1 MTWRIFMRNGNLL
14 ERKTWGTY
22 IMNGTRLAKK
32 NDLAM
37 KVMVAFAIAKIAVLI
52 INHKT
57 QKGFVPLLVLFAL
70 FAVGNVVFQLIND
83 RSELMKFTS
92 VTAFSVLVLVS
103 VFVSGSVMDALPIF
117 IAMGMCIIYMDTFHI
132 RVTCGASTLGILV
145 ETIIQIAKH
154 GFAPSVTWVEILLLA
169 AIFTF
174 GILMACNITLREQ
187 ETDRQEIEYH
197 VAYQEEITENMVKV
211 VDNGNAHIEQLQS
224 KLDNF
229 QAATAEVTKSVDAI
243 STGVTDTAE
252 NMEVSTTMTQQIQDI
267 IDNLIDVK
275 DNTVQST
282 QRAIESVK
290 SGLDIIESLKDKS
303 DDINVANEDVTRVSE
318 ELCEKIQSAE
328 EITQIIYQI
337 SSQTNLLALNASI
350 EAARAGE
357 QGRGF
362 AVVADEIRKLADD
375 TRSSIDSITQL
386 LKGVTDLANHTSN
399 LVRRSVDAVS
409 EQAKYIEAADGS
421 FQTIAGAV
429 EELSGDMKQLDKLS
443 GNLDASNNSIIDG
456 LANQQAASEEIAAN
470 AQSSADLC
478 ETNLNELNGVIDE
491 LNEIAK
497 IIGSLRAAD
506 LDEINQI
513 LEETTVQAANADTT
527 DYSDYFSEDDGQVAE
542 NLAIASEEE
551 AESEETDPTEET
563 EPVETDS
570 TEGVSEETSE
580 DFGDSQAGI
589 DEAYES
595 WEDAEDSGE
604 NSGIEENRDEEATEE
619 DEEISEDP
627 ETEDDT
633 AYDEE
638 TDEEDS
644 DQE

>member
-1 MTWRIFMRNGNLL
+1 MRNGNLL

-229 QAATAEVTKSVDAI
+229 QAATAEVTRSVDAI

-386 LKGVTDLANHTSN
+386 LKGVTDLANHTSD

-604 NSGIEENRDEEATEE
+604 NSGIEENRDEEAAEE

-638 TDEEDS
+638 TDDEDS

>member
-229 QAATAEVTKSVDAI
+229 QAATAEVTRSVDAI

-386 LKGVTDLANHTSN
+386 LKGVTDLANHTSD

-542 NLAIASEEE
+542 NLTIASEEE

-633 AYDEE
+633 AYDAD

>member
-1 MTWRIFMRNGNLL
+1 MRNGNLL

-229 QAATAEVTKSVDAI
+229 QAATAEVTRSVDAI

-386 LKGVTDLANHTSN
+386 LKGVTDLANHTSD

-542 NLAIASEEE
+542 NLTIASEEE

-563 EPVETDS
+563 EPVETDP
-570 TEGVSEETSE
+570 TEDASEETCEDSE
-580 DFGDSQAGI
+580 DTQAGI

-604 NSGIEENRDEEATEE
+604 NSGIEENRDEEAAEE

-633 AYDEE
+633 EYDAD

>member
-1 MTWRIFMRNGNLL
+1 MRNGNLL

-229 QAATAEVTKSVDAI
+229 QAATAEVTRSVDAI

-386 LKGVTDLANHTSN
+386 LKGVTDLANHTSD

-542 NLAIASEEE
+542 NLTIASEEE

-563 EPVETDS
+563 ESVETDS

-638 TDEEDS
+638 TDEEETDEEDS

>member
-37 KVMVAFAIAKIAVLI
+37 KVMVAFAIAKIVVLI

-57 QKGFVPLLVLFAL
+57 QEGFVPLLVLFAL

-103 VFVSGSVMDALPIF
+103 VFVSGSVMEALPIF

-132 RVTCGASTLGILV
+132 RVTCGVSTLGILV

-154 GFAPSVTWVEILLLA
+154 GFALSATWIEILLLA

-282 QRAIESVK
+282 HRAIESVK

-386 LKGVTDLANHTSN
+386 LKGVTDLANHTSD

>member
-1 MTWRIFMRNGNLL
+1 MRNGNLL

-83 RSELMKFTS
+83 RNELMKFTS

-174 GILMACNITLREQ
+174 GILMACNIILREQ

-197 VAYQEEITENMVKV
+197 VAYQEEITETMVKV

-386 LKGVTDLANHTSN
+386 LKGVTDLANHTSD

>member
-1 MTWRIFMRNGNLL
+1 MRNGNLL

-132 RVTCGASTLGILV
+132 RVTCGASILGILV

-386 LKGVTDLANHTSN
+386 LKGVTDLANHTSD

-542 NLAIASEEE
+542 DLVIASEEE

-570 TEGVSEETSE
+570 NEGVSEETGE

-604 NSGIEENRDEEATEE
+604 NSGIEENRDEESE
-619 DEEISEDP
+619 DEEISDDYEP
-627 ETEDDT
+627 EDDT
-633 AYDEE
+633 AYDAE

>member
-1 MTWRIFMRNGNLL
+1 MRNGNLL

-154 GFAPSVTWVEILLLA
+154 EFAPSVTWVEILLLA

-174 GILMACNITLREQ
+174 GILMACNIILREQ

-386 LKGVTDLANHTSN
+386 LKGVTDLANHTSD

-542 NLAIASEEE
+542 NLTIASEEE

>member
-1 MTWRIFMRNGNLL
+1 MRNGNLL

-92 VTAFSVLVLVS
+92 ITAFSVLVLVS

-211 VDNGNAHIEQLQS
+211 VDSGNAHIEQLQS

-386 LKGVTDLANHTSN
+386 LKGVTDLANHTSD

-604 NSGIEENRDEEATEE
+604 NSEIEESRDEESE
-619 DEEISEDP
+619 DEEISDDYEP
-627 ETEDDT
+627 EDDT
-633 AYDEE
+633 AYDAE

>member
-1 MTWRIFMRNGNLL
+1 MRNGNLL

-290 SGLDIIESLKDKS
+290 SGLEIIESLKDKS

-386 LKGVTDLANHTSN
+386 LKGVTDLANHTSD

-506 LDEINQI
+506 LEEINQI

-542 NLAIASEEE
+542 DLAIASEEE

-570 TEGVSEETSE
+570 TEGVSEETGE

>member
-1 MTWRIFMRNGNLL
+1 MRNGNLL

-37 KVMVAFAIAKIAVLI
+37 KVMVAFAIAKIVVLI

-57 QKGFVPLLVLFAL
+57 QEGFVPLLVLFAL

-174 GILMACNITLREQ
+174 GILMACNIILREQ

-229 QAATAEVTKSVDAI
+229 QAATAEVTRSVDAI

-386 LKGVTDLANHTSN
+386 LKGVTDLANHTSD

>member
-1 MTWRIFMRNGNLL
+1 MRNGNLL

-386 LKGVTDLANHTSN
+386 LKGVTDLANHTSD

-542 NLAIASEEE
+542 DLAIASEEE
-551 AESEETDPTEET
+551 AESEETDPTEEA

-580 DFGDSQAGI
+580 DFVDSQAGI

-604 NSGIEENRDEEATEE
+604 NSEIEESRDEESE
-619 DEEISEDP
+619 DEEISDDYEP
-627 ETEDDT
+627 EDDT
-633 AYDEE
+633 AYDAE

>member
-1 MTWRIFMRNGNLL
+1 MRNGNLL

-229 QAATAEVTKSVDAI
+229 QAATAEVTRSVDAI

-386 LKGVTDLANHTSN
+386 LKGVTDLANHTSD

-542 NLAIASEEE
+542 DLVIASEEE

-570 TEGVSEETSE
+570 TEGVSEETGE

-604 NSGIEENRDEEATEE
+604 NSGIEENRDEESE
-619 DEEISEDP
+619 DEEISDDYEP
-627 ETEDDT
+627 EDDT
-633 AYDEE
+633 AYDAE

>member
-1 MTWRIFMRNGNLL
+1 MRNGNLL

-37 KVMVAFAIAKIAVLI
+37 KVMVAFAIAKIVVLI

-57 QKGFVPLLVLFAL
+57 QEGFVPLLVLFAL

-103 VFVSGSVMDALPIF
+103 VFVSGSVMEALPIF

-229 QAATAEVTKSVDAI
+229 QAATAEVTRSVDAI

-386 LKGVTDLANHTSN
+386 LKGVTDLANHTSD

>member
-1 MTWRIFMRNGNLL
+1 MRNGNLL

-37 KVMVAFAIAKIAVLI
+37 KVMVAFAIAKIVVLI

-57 QKGFVPLLVLFAL
+57 QEGFVPLLVLFAL

-103 VFVSGSVMDALPIF
+103 VFVSGSVMEALPIF

-132 RVTCGASTLGILV
+132 RVTCGVSTLGILV
-145 ETIIQIAKH
+145 ETIIQIEKH
-154 GFAPSVTWVEILLLA
+154 GFALSATWIEILLLA

-282 QRAIESVK
+282 HRAIESVK

-386 LKGVTDLANHTSN
+386 LKGVTDLANHTSD

-542 NLAIASEEE
+542 NLTIASEEE

-580 DFGDSQAGI
+580 DFEDTQAGI

-604 NSGIEENRDEEATEE
+604 NSGIEENRDEEAAEE

-633 AYDEE
+633 EYDAD

>member
-1 MTWRIFMRNGNLL
+1 MRNGNLL

-145 ETIIQIAKH
+145 ETIIQIVKH

-174 GILMACNITLREQ
+174 GILMACNIILREQ

-229 QAATAEVTKSVDAI
+229 QAATAEVTRSVDAI

-386 LKGVTDLANHTSN
+386 LKGVTDLANHTSD

-542 NLAIASEEE
+542 NLTIASEEE

>member
-1 MTWRIFMRNGNLL
+1 MRNGNLL

-132 RVTCGASTLGILV
+132 RVTCGTSTLGILV

-229 QAATAEVTKSVDAI
+229 QAATAEVTRSVDAI

-386 LKGVTDLANHTSN
+386 LKGVTDLANHTSD

-542 NLAIASEEE
+542 NLTIASEEE
-551 AESEETDPTEET
+551 TEPAETDPTE
-563 EPVETDS
+563 DA
-570 TEGVSEETSE
+570 SEETCEDSE
-580 DFGDSQAGI
+580 DTQAGI

-604 NSGIEENRDEEATEE
+604 NSGIEENRDEEAAEE

-633 AYDEE
+633 EYDAD

>member
-1 MTWRIFMRNGNLL
+1 MRNGNLL

-132 RVTCGASTLGILV
+132 RVTCGVSTLGILV

-154 GFAPSVTWVEILLLA
+154 GFALSATWIEILLLA

-282 QRAIESVK
+282 HRAIESVK

-386 LKGVTDLANHTSN
+386 LKGVTDLANHTSD
-399 LVRRSVDAVS
+399 LVRRSVEAVS

-470 AQSSADLC
+470 AQSSANLC

-542 NLAIASEEE
+542 NLTIASEEE
-551 AESEETDPTEET
+551 TEPAETDSTEET
-563 EPVETDS
+563 EPVETDP
-570 TEGVSEETSE
+570 TEDASEETCEDSE
-580 DFGDSQAGI
+580 DTQAGI

-604 NSGIEENRDEEATEE
+604 NSGIEENRDEEAAEE

-633 AYDEE
+633 EYDAD

>member
-1 MTWRIFMRNGNLL
+1 MRNGNLL

-229 QAATAEVTKSVDAI
+229 QAATAEVTRSVDAI

-267 IDNLIDVK
+267 IDNLINVK

-386 LKGVTDLANHTSN
+386 LKGVTDLANHTSD

-542 NLAIASEEE
+542 NLTIASEEE

-563 EPVETDS
+563 ESVETDS

-633 AYDEE
+633 EYDAD

>member
-1 MTWRIFMRNGNLL
+1 MRNGNLL

-132 RVTCGASTLGILV
+132 RVTCGVSTLGILV

-154 GFAPSVTWVEILLLA
+154 GFALSATWIEILLLA

-282 QRAIESVK
+282 HRAIESVK

-386 LKGVTDLANHTSN
+386 LKGVTDLANHTSD
-399 LVRRSVDAVS
+399 LVRRSVEAVS

-470 AQSSADLC
+470 AQSSANLC

>member
-290 SGLDIIESLKDKS
+290 SGLEIIESLKDKS

-386 LKGVTDLANHTSN
+386 LKGVTDLANHTSD

-542 NLAIASEEE
+542 DLAIASEEE

-570 TEGVSEETSE
+570 TEGVSEETGE

-604 NSGIEENRDEEATEE
+604 NSEIEESRDEESE
-619 DEEISEDP
+619 DEEISDDYEP
-627 ETEDDT
+627 EDDT
-633 AYDEE
+633 AYDAE

>member
-1 MTWRIFMRNGNLL
+1 MRNGNLL

-83 RSELMKFTS
+83 RNELMKFTS

-174 GILMACNITLREQ
+174 GILMACNIILREQ

-229 QAATAEVTKSVDAI
+229 QAATAEITKSVDAI

-386 LKGVTDLANHTSN
+386 LKGVTDLANHTSD

>member
-1 MTWRIFMRNGNLL
+1 MRNGNLL

-282 QRAIESVK
+282 HRAIESVK

-386 LKGVTDLANHTSN
+386 LKGVTDLANHTSD
-399 LVRRSVDAVS
+399 LVRRSVEAVS

-470 AQSSADLC
+470 AQSSANLC

-542 NLAIASEEE
+542 NLTIASEEE

-563 EPVETDS
+563 EPVETDP
-570 TEGVSEETSE
+570 TEDASEETCEDSE
-580 DFGDSQAGI
+580 DTQAGI

-604 NSGIEENRDEEATEE
+604 NSGIEENRDEEAAEE

-633 AYDEE
+633 EYDAD

>member
-1 MTWRIFMRNGNLL
+1 MRNGNLL

-132 RVTCGASTLGILV
+132 RVTCGVSTLGILV

-154 GFAPSVTWVEILLLA
+154 GFALSATWIEILLLA

-282 QRAIESVK
+282 HRAIESVK

-386 LKGVTDLANHTSN
+386 LKGVTDLANHTSD
-399 LVRRSVDAVS
+399 LVRRSVEAVS

-470 AQSSADLC
+470 AQSSANLC

-527 DYSDYFSEDDGQVAE
+527 DYSDYFSENDGQVAE

>member
-1 MTWRIFMRNGNLL
+1 MRNGNLL

-37 KVMVAFAIAKIAVLI
+37 KVMVAFAIAKIVVLI

-57 QKGFVPLLVLFAL
+57 QEGFVPLLVLFAL

-103 VFVSGSVMDALPIF
+103 VFVSGSVMEALPIF

-132 RVTCGASTLGILV
+132 RVTCGVSTLGILV

-154 GFAPSVTWVEILLLA
+154 GFALSATWIEILLLA

-386 LKGVTDLANHTSN
+386 LKGVTDLANHTSD

-513 LEETTVQAANADTT
+513 LEETTVKAANADTT

>member
-1 MTWRIFMRNGNLL
+1 MRNGNLL

-37 KVMVAFAIAKIAVLI
+37 KVMVAFAIAKIVVLI

-57 QKGFVPLLVLFAL
+57 QEGFVPLLVLFAL

-103 VFVSGSVMDALPIF
+103 VFVSGSVMEALPIF

-132 RVTCGASTLGILV
+132 RVTCGVSTLGILV

-154 GFAPSVTWVEILLLA
+154 GFALSATWIEILLLA

-282 QRAIESVK
+282 HRAIESVK

-386 LKGVTDLANHTSN
+386 LKGVTDLANHTSD
-399 LVRRSVDAVS
+399 LVRRSVEAVS

-470 AQSSADLC
+470 AQSSANLC

-542 NLAIASEEE
+542 NLTIASEEE

-563 EPVETDS
+563 ESVETDS

>member
-1 MTWRIFMRNGNLL
+1 MRNGNLL

-328 EITQIIYQI
+328 EITQIIYHI

-386 LKGVTDLANHTSN
+386 LKGVTDLANHTSD
-399 LVRRSVDAVS
+399 LVRRSVEAVS

-542 NLAIASEEE
+542 DLAIASEEE

-604 NSGIEENRDEEATEE
+604 NSGIEENRDEEAAEE

>member
-1 MTWRIFMRNGNLL
+1 
-14 ERKTWGTY
+14 
-22 IMNGTRLAKK
+22 MNGTRLAKK

-229 QAATAEVTKSVDAI
+229 QAATAEVTRSVDAI

-386 LKGVTDLANHTSN
+386 LKGVTDLANHTSD

-542 NLAIASEEE
+542 NLTIASEEE

-563 EPVETDS
+563 ESVETDS

>member
-1 MTWRIFMRNGNLL
+1 MRNGNLL

-132 RVTCGASTLGILV
+132 RVTCGTSTLGILV

-229 QAATAEVTKSVDAI
+229 QAATAEVTRSVDAI

-386 LKGVTDLANHTSN
+386 LKGVTDLANHTSD

-542 NLAIASEEE
+542 NLTIASEEE
-551 AESEETDPTEET
+551 TEPAETDSTEET
-563 EPVETDS
+563 EPVETDP
-570 TEGVSEETSE
+570 TEDASEETCEDSE
-580 DFGDSQAGI
+580 DTQAGI

-604 NSGIEENRDEEATEE
+604 NSGIEENRDEEAAEE

-633 AYDEE
+633 EYDAD

>member
-1 MTWRIFMRNGNLL
+1 MRNGNLL

-37 KVMVAFAIAKIAVLI
+37 KVMVAFAIAKIVVLI

-57 QKGFVPLLVLFAL
+57 QEGFVPLLVLFAL

-103 VFVSGSVMDALPIF
+103 VFVSGSVMEALPIF

-132 RVTCGASTLGILV
+132 RVTCGVSTLGILV

-154 GFAPSVTWVEILLLA
+154 GFALSATWIEILLLA

-282 QRAIESVK
+282 HRAIESVK

-386 LKGVTDLANHTSN
+386 LKGVTDLANHTSD

-542 NLAIASEEE
+542 DLVIASEEE
-551 AESEETDPTEET
+551 AESEETDSTEET

-570 TEGVSEETSE
+570 TEGVSEETGE

-604 NSGIEENRDEEATEE
+604 NSGIEENRDEEAAEE

>member
-1 MTWRIFMRNGNLL
+1 MRNGNLL

-229 QAATAEVTKSVDAI
+229 QAATAEVTRSVDAI

-386 LKGVTDLANHTSN
+386 LKGVTDLANHTSD

-542 NLAIASEEE
+542 NLTIASEEE

-563 EPVETDS
+563 ESVETDS

>member
-1 MTWRIFMRNGNLL
+1 MRNGNLL

-470 AQSSADLC
+470 AQSSANLC

>member
-1 MTWRIFMRNGNLL
+1 MRNGNLL

-37 KVMVAFAIAKIAVLI
+37 KVMVAFAIAKIVVLI

-57 QKGFVPLLVLFAL
+57 QEGFVPLLVLFAL

-103 VFVSGSVMDALPIF
+103 VFVSGSVMEALPIF

-132 RVTCGASTLGILV
+132 RVTCGVSTLGILV

-154 GFAPSVTWVEILLLA
+154 GFALSATWIEILLLA

-229 QAATAEVTKSVDAI
+229 QAATAEVTRSVDAI

-386 LKGVTDLANHTSN
+386 LKGVTDLANHTSD

-542 NLAIASEEE
+542 NLTIASEEE

-563 EPVETDS
+563 EPVETDP
-570 TEGVSEETSE
+570 TEDASEETCEDSE
-580 DFGDSQAGI
+580 DTQAGI

-604 NSGIEENRDEEATEE
+604 NSGIEENRDEEAAEE

-633 AYDEE
+633 EYDAD